1 MQAHKKRDNAIAI
14 IVAAIIYCT
23 AFFVF
28 TFAFAPNGDLTVY
41 ITRTGECYHES
52 GCSSLRYSKYPR
64 TLEKAVQ
71 SGYRSCNNCDPPEL
85 IDGNRNL
92 RVPWW
97 AYFIFSPMIA
107 FCVWCISAFILA
119 LLSFL
124 IHFDF
129 NSIIFEY
136 TFPAYIFFAI
146 FFLVALDVFL

>member
-28 TFAFAPNGDLTVY
+28 TFAFAPNGDQPVY
-41 ITRTGECYHES
+41 ITNTGECYHQS
-52 GCSSLRYSKYPR
+52 GCSSLGHINFSQSLKD
-64 TLEKAVQ
+64 AIQ
-71 SGYRSCNNCDPPEL
+71 SGYRRCNNCDPPEL

-97 AYFIFSPMIA
+97 AYFIFSPIIA
-107 FCVWCISAFILA
+107 FCVWSISAFILA

-129 NSIIFEY
+129 NSIVFEY
-136 TFPAYIFFAI
+136 TFPAYILFAI
-146 FFLVALDVFL
+146 FFLAALDVFL